1 MAAVDLLLVLLR
13 AAETASLLVKSARL
27 AVTATVDL
35 LLVLLRAAE
44 TAGLL
49 IEDARLA
56 VTAVDLLLVLLRGLG
71 GQWLCTHFV
80 SCLFGRVVLGD

>member
-1 MAAVDLLLVLLR
+1 MTAAVDLLLVLLG
-13 AAETASLLVKSARL
+13 TG
-27 AVTATVDL
+27 
-35 LLVLLRAAE
+35 
-44 TAGLL
+44 AGLL
-49 IEDARLA
+49 IEGAGLAA

>member
-1 MAAVDLLLVLLR
+1 MTAVDLLLVLLR
-13 AAETASLLVKSARL
+13 GTGASLLAERASLA
-27 AVTATVDL
+27 AVTTAVDL
-35 LLVLLRAAE
+35 LLVLLGAG
-44 TAGLL
+44 AGLL
-49 IEDARLA
+49 IEGAGLAA

>member
-1 MAAVDLLLVLLR
+1 MTAA
-13 AAETASLLVKSARL
+13 
-27 AVTATVDL
+27 VDL

-49 IEDARLA
+49 IERAGLAA